1 MFQKEFGQRLS
12 SGTRSKGYGRLSV
25 LTQYMTKVLSLFVVN
40 PESFKPVPAVES
52 IFIKL
57 TPIAG
62 RDINSPTAKKLQEI
76 TQIAFSKRRKML
88 SKSYKDILG
97 REDFN
102 YLNIESSQRPEDL
115 TVEEFVRISDFL
127 IEN

>member
-1 MFQKEFGQRLS
+1 
-12 SGTRSKGYGRLSV
+12 
-25 LTQYMTKVLSLFVVN
+25 
-40 PESFKPVPAVES
+40 
-52 IFIKL
+52 
-57 TPIAG
+57 
-62 RDINSPTAKKLQEI
+62 
-76 TQIAFSKRRKML
+76 ML

>member
-1 MFQKEFGQRLS
+1 VS
-12 SGTRSKGYGRLSV
+12 
-25 LTQYMTKVLSLFVVN
+25 SLFIVN
-40 PESFKPVPAVES
+40 PESFKPVPAVKS

-62 RDINSPTAKKLQEI
+62 RDIDSPTAKKLQEI

-88 SKSYKDILG
+88 GKSYKDILG
-97 REDFN
+97 KEDFN